1 MGWSQEHQ
9 KNENENQTKQ
19 RKKKEKQNTSTLV
32 EKKLTKDLEPKTE
45 SVLTYKEEN
54 QNLPT
59 EGENSINPE
68 ERFEDVTDWEAFD
81 NLAKEHGIPTL
92 ADLKKGEI
100 HSAYLIK
107 TDYITEPEPHPYQE
121 VLEKESFPEK
131 KDGKNINE
139 DRSPNIWQ
147 RNKEDTKKPEV
158 TNLKVRVPNFWR
170 KKKVDT
176 KKQEQKQNKMEN
188 SECEHCNKEFVS
200 KERLRVHKSVCE
212 KNTFMKI
219 EPRKIEKVIT
229 IKNTE
234 DNIEIQ
240 KEIIKKQKNKEDII
254 IKDDKKISQESTRKT
269 DEEALKIK
277 RNEEI

>member
-1 MGWSQEHQ
+1 MG
-9 KNENENQTKQ
+9 
-19 RKKKEKQNTSTLV
+19 
-32 EKKLTKDLEPKTE
+32 

-54 QNLPT
+54 QILPT

-121 VLEKESFPEK
+121 ILEKESFPEK

-158 TNLKVRVPNFWR
+158 TNLKDRVPDFWHR
-170 KKKVDT
+170 QKVDT

-212 KNTFMKI
+212 KKTF
-219 EPRKIEKVIT
+219 
-229 IKNTE
+229 
-234 DNIEIQ
+234 
-240 KEIIKKQKNKEDII
+240 
-254 IKDDKKISQESTRKT
+254 
-269 DEEALKIK
+269 
-277 RNEEI
+277 